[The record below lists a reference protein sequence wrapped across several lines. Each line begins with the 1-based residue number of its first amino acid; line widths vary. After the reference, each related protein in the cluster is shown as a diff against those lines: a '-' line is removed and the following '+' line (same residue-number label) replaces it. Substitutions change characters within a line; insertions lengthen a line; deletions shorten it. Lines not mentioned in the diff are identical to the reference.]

1 MKPSIELCGFQPG
14 QYSGRVDLFCNVTDF
29 ERPRPTA
36 FEAAKAAVRAEQVGV
51 VMDGRLLN
59 IRKVWWGDCGCND
72 FIVEV
77 SEGHRYRIGFFEL
90 LPFVGPLGAPD
101 EDTE

>member
-1 MKPSIELCGFQPG
+1 MKPSIELCGFEPG
-14 QYSGRVDLFCNVTDF
+14 QYSRADLFFCNVTDF

-36 FEAAKAAVRAEQVGV
+36 FEAAKAAVRADQVGF
-51 VMDGRLLN
+51 VMDGRLLD

-77 SEGHRYRIGFFEL
+77 SEGRRYRIGFFEL

>member
-1 MKPSIELCGFQPG
+1 MKGSIELCGWAPG
-14 QYSGRVDLFCNVTDF
+14 QYGRFDIVCNVADF

-36 FEAAKAAVRAEQVGV
+36 EAVAKAAVQAEQVGV
-51 VMDGRLLN
+51 VMDGRLLE

-77 SEGHRYRIGFFEL
+77 SEGRRYRIGFFEI

-101 EDTE
+101 EDDT